1 MDLNASQRFQ
11 PIAAQ
16 LQAPGYPTG
25 LVTSQSLSATQYNG
39 VRAPSFVPDA
49 NVDRMESS
57 VYSEATRE
65 DVGPTD
71 ILPPQ
76 TLMSYLDCTVRRL
89 YSMISYMQNQ
99 ELKDALTRWAE
110 LPTLD
115 RTTKEVHR
123 TREQVLNQRWAIK
136 AGQAE
141 NDVLALEEIDKE
153 YAAKIADCDGN
164 WLVRHEDLREQLRA
178 VTLEG
183 GLAQGLV
190 LMKVAINRATSRL
203 LQSALWKWKDLV
215 NFQPG
220 EVFGDSARLVSG
232 LFPEPATA
240 VGHQLTAIA
249 AFTHD
254 HADLNLIINRART
267 ASYQQRKLEVE
278 SCHIVPAARAMSTVL
293 RKLLLS
299 SMGLASRTYDRAL
312 QDFMD
317 FAELTSIGISTH
329 CNSEGSVA
337 SPCICPYDGT
347 LDGYRSPEIEVASFQ
362 LEP

>member
-11 PIAAQ
+11 PFAAQ
-16 LQAPGYPTG
+16 LQAPSYPTG

-89 YSMISYMQNQ
+89 YSLISYMQHQ

-123 TREQVLNQRWAIK
+123 TREQLLATMRREQKDHHYAITVLNQRWAIK

-164 WLVRHEDLREQLRA
+164 WLVRHEDLREQLQA

-190 LMKVAINRATSRL
+190 LMKVAINRARSRL

-220 EVFGDSARLVSG
+220 EVFGDSARLV
-232 LFPEPATA
+232 
-240 VGHQLTAIA
+240 
-249 AFTHD
+249 
-254 HADLNLIINRART
+254 
-267 ASYQQRKLEVE
+267 
-278 SCHIVPAARAMSTVL
+278 
-293 RKLLLS
+293 
-299 SMGLASRTYDRAL
+299 
-312 QDFMD
+312 
-317 FAELTSIGISTH
+317 
-329 CNSEGSVA
+329 
-337 SPCICPYDGT
+337 
-347 LDGYRSPEIEVASFQ
+347 
-362 LEP
+362 